1 MIKLKDLLIE
11 KTVRLSTMK
20 DANFVPGEFVQI
32 VGKKGMVKLDK
43 KDVKFF
49 DIVDEQVWDNLS
61 NIFTL
66 FNSRAYEDMRNFSE
80 DYEVSINGTDVIK
93 KDKSKKIA

>member
-1 MIKLKDLLIE
+1 MMNKVNQTYISEELIKIFKSAKKFFVNFDKAI
-11 KTVRLSTMK
+11 TY
-20 DANFVPGEFVQI
+20 AN
-32 VGKKGMVKLDK
+32 K
-43 KDVKFF
+43 KDDKFF

-66 FNSRAYEDMRNFSE
+66 FKSKAYEDMRNFSE